1 MYLSDEALSEY
12 RRDLGLDEVA
22 ESFMHFGGAVFDL
35 GGGTLASQPPLPELI
50 AAYLL
55 VGGQLE
61 PLVEALHPRPG
72 IGRVGQD
79 EKAPREHP
87 DVAEAVAIGVVD
99 EYRGESVKAFVVR
112 RAGASTTEE
121 EVLAFCK
128 ERLSAYK
135 TPKAVEFREELPKST
150 VGKFLRRVLVE
161 EERAKAEARPQS

>member
-1 MYLSDEALSEY
+1 MYFSDEALSEY

-22 ESFMHFGGAVFDL
+22 ESFIHLGGVVFDL
-35 GGGTLASQPPLPELI
+35 GGGTLAPQPPLPELI

-112 RAGASTTEE
+112 RAGASTTEK
-121 EVLAFCK
+121 VLAFCK
-128 ERLSAYK
+128 ERLTAYK